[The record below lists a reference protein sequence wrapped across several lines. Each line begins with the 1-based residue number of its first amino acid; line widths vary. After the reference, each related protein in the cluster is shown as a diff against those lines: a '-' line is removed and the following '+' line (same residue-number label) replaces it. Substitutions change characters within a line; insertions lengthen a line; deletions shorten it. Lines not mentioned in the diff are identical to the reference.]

1 MKKEIWLL
9 YVLALLKLLLP
20 YLLQNSIYEPHRDEL
35 LYLAEGR
42 HMAWGYMEVPPLLS
56 VFARLTHLLGDGM
69 FWIKFWPSLGGAATY
84 FLVGRL
90 ILHKSGNAFA
100 LFLAWTPFL
109 FGGFLRL
116 HFLFQ
121 PNFLDVFFW
130 TALAYAFVRYKD
142 TGLNRYLY
150 MAGVCMGLGMLSK
163 YSVAFYI
170 VALLIGLSLTSD
182 RRIFANKHLYFACAI
197 GLLLFLPNLLW
208 QFRHG
213 FPVVFHMSELEKTQ
227 LQYVSPMSFVVNQFL
242 LFLPCVVIWI
252 TGLISLAVGRTY
264 RFIAWSYVLVIVLL
278 LIAHGKYYYAMG
290 VYPIL
295 FAFGSLKIEDWMRG
309 SRFAL
314 RFALTAVILVL
325 CFFVVRIALPFLA
338 PAQLADLYARR
349 HVARLGVLK
358 WEDGKDHP
366 LPQDFADMLS
376 WKEMTAKFARAY
388 DLLDSNE
395 KAHTLLFCDNYGQAG
410 AVNYYGPQYHL
421 PPAYSDNASFLYWLP
436 ENFYEFDNMVL
447 LTDDPDEMAHPFIHD
462 FRQAILVDSVT
473 TPYARERGDLII
485 LLKGP
490 DSTFRRMFGKK
501 IEMDKKKTSPK
512 LLDGVAH

>member
-1 MKKEIWLL
+1 MKKDIWLL
-9 YVLALLKLLLP
+9 YILVLLKLFLP

-56 VFARLTHLLGDGM
+56 VFAWLTNLVGGGM

-84 FLVGRL
+84 FLIGRL
-90 ILHKSGNAFA
+90 ILHKGGKAFA

-109 FGGFLRL
+109 FGAFIRL

-142 TGLNRYLY
+142 TGLNRFLY
-150 MAGVCMGLGMLSK
+150 VAGVCMGLGMLSK

-170 VALLIGLSLTSD
+170 VALLVGLSLTPD
-182 RRIFANKHLYFACAI
+182 RRIFANKHLYFAVAI
-197 GLLLFLPNLLW
+197 GFMLFLPNLLW
-208 QFRHG
+208 QVRHG
-213 FPVVFHMSELEKTQ
+213 FPVVFHMDELKKNQ
-227 LQYVSPMSFVVNQFL
+227 LQYISPASFLIDQVLF
-242 LFLPCVVIWI
+242 FLPCVFIWVS
-252 TGLISLAVGRTY
+252 GLISLAFGRTY
-264 RFIAWSYVLVIVLL
+264 RFIAWSYVLVIALL
-278 LIAHGKYYYAMG
+278 LIAHGKDYYAIG
-290 VYPIL
+290 AYPIL
-295 FAFGSLKIEDWMRG
+295 FAFGSLRIEARMQG

-314 RFALTAVILVL
+314 RYALTAVILAL
-325 CFFVVRIALPFLA
+325 GFLLICFAMPFL
-338 PAQLADLYARR
+338 PPGKLAAFYTRR
-349 HVARLGVLK
+349 HAARFGILK

-376 WKEMTAKFARAY
+376 WKEMTAKFTHAY

-436 ENFYEFDNMVL
+436 DNFYEFDNMVL
-447 LTDDPDEMAHPFIHD
+447 LTDDPAEMKHPFIHN

-473 TPYARERGDLII
+473 TPYARERGDFII

-490 DSTFRRMFGKK
+490 DSTFRKMFAKK
-501 IEMDKKKTSPK
+501 IEMDKKKTAPK
-512 LLDGVAH
+512 S